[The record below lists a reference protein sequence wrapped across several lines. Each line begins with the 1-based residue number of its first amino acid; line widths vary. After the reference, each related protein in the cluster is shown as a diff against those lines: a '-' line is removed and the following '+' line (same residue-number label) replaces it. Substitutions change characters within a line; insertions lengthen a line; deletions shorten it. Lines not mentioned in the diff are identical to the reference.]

1 MLYND
6 GFSYKNITAKGTTT
20 LIDGRKGVLH
30 SVVISAPYVGTV
42 VLSSGSD
49 TIATIGTPS
58 VEPATLQFDARVK
71 DGLTAVAT
79 GTPTLTVIYK

>member
-1 MLYND
+1 MYFND
-6 GFSYKNITAKGTTT
+6 GFSFKNITAAGTTA
-20 LIDGRKGVLH
+20 LISSRKGVLH

-58 VEPATLQFDARVK
+58 VTDTTLLFDARVK

>member
-6 GFSYKNITAKGTTT
+6 GFSYTNIIAAGTTT
-20 LIDGRKGVLH
+20 LIDTRKGVLH
-30 SVVISAPYVGTV
+30 SVVISQPYTGTV

-58 VEPATLQFDARVK
+58 VTATTLQFDARCK

-79 GTPTLTVIYK
+79 GTPNLTVIYQ

>member
-1 MLYND
+1 MYFND
-6 GFSYKNITAKGTTT
+6 GFSYKNITAAGTST
-20 LIDGRKGVLH
+20 LISGRKGVLH

-42 VLSSGSD
+42 VLSDGSN

-58 VEPATLQFDARVK
+58 VTDTTLLFDARVK